1 MIFRHGFGWR
11 HAHTLKE
18 SQTKVQAWKIIQ
30 KHYAQFERR
39 NRLLTEEVQRI
50 FIMVIHTLDNQ
61 FVICSFTALFI
72 TFYFKSLAHFYCI
85 LLVNK
90 LRTDENWKLCS
101 IFASDYC
108 EACTVVKM
116 HGAFAVPAK
125 IDVSSTKTN
134 WALLKCMNRPMTFIA
149 EIKTN
154 WKRYDF
160 ILLTETFW
168 NSLTIGQV

>member
-1 MIFRHGFGWR
+1 MVSDEDMHTHWKKVRSKCKLERSSKSITRNSSEEIKSVTHWR
-11 HAHTLKE
+11 G
-18 SQTKVQAWKIIQ
+18 
-30 KHYAQFERR
+30 
-39 NRLLTEEVQRI
+39 TEN